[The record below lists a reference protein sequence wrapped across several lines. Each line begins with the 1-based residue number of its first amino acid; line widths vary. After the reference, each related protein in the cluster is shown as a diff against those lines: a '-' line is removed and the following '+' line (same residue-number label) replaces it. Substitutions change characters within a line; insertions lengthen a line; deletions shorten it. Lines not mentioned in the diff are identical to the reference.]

1 MVRREWLQYYD
12 VLPARAYPARVIQS
26 WDTAVK
32 NGAQNDYSVCTTY
45 RPVGSLFVSARS
57 LPETGISAVAAG
69 DFQEILAK
77 VADFR
82 SLEISETYANTPQI
96 AGISR
101 KY

>member
-1 MVRREWLQYYD
+1 MQCHRISRLIQ
-12 VLPARAYPARVIQS
+12 IQS
-26 WDTAVK
+26 I
-32 NGAQNDYSVCTTY
+32 
-45 RPVGSLFVSARS
+45 
-57 LPETGISAVAAG
+57 GISDTTSVRLKVNLHSLTLSGLSEQIERTEGYAAG

-82 SLEISETYANTPQI
+82 SLEIRETYANTPQI